1 MSPIC
6 KTIHYTY
13 FAGRDYNPGPYDV
26 TFQANVTDVTFDVAV
41 EPDDLLEGDEV
52 FLLRIASSS
61 LPDAVTAGDVA
72 IVVIIDNDRKIC
84 VLSCIVFNYF
94 VSVAIG
100 INFSQSL
107 YTSNENT
114 MTVQPILL
122 LTNPSSTDVTVQ
134 VMSINITAFGKHTYA
149 VNNQ

>member
-1 MSPIC
+1 M
-6 KTIHYTY
+6 
-13 FAGRDYNPGPYDV
+13 
-26 TFQANVTDVTFDVAV
+26 

-52 FLLRIASSS
+52 FLLRLASSS

-72 IVVIIDNDRKIC
+72 IVVITDNDRKIC
-84 VLSCIVFNYF
+84 TLSNIVFKF
-94 VSVAIG
+94 VSVAIS

-134 VMSINITAFGKHTYA
+134 VMSINITAFGKHI
-149 VNNQ
+149 